1 MSTVRT
7 LVAADRLVRHYRV
20 QKDALR
26 FGRFGLGWFRREFE
40 TVKAIDE
47 ISFSI
52 DRASS
57 VGLIGLNGAGKS
69 TLVKLITGVLAPT
82 DGGITVNGL
91 EPHRNRTEV
100 TRHIDVVFGH
110 RTQMWWELPLMET
123 YRVLRRIYGIPRG
136 EFDDRV
142 EKLATLLEVKEML
155 SRAPRQLSLGQ
166 RMRAE
171 IMASLLH
178 GPKLLLLDEPTVGID
193 FVAKSRIRA
202 LIRSLVSQEN
212 VTVIL
217 ASHELTDIH
226 EICDDAML
234 LHRGKIVFH
243 GPLKSL
249 MSQTEGYT
257 TLDIDLE
264 PDGAPGGRPQRVS
277 VSVLEEQINEKI
289 AEVSQQGRIVN
300 ISTRSQSLEAVLT
313 KFFPEQD

>member
-1 MSTVRT
+1 MNTDRT
-7 LVAADRLVRHYRV
+7 LVASDRLVRHYRV
-20 QKDALR
+20 QKDALG

-40 TVKAIDE
+40 TVKAIDD

-82 DGGITVNGL
+82 DGRITVNEL
-91 EPHRNRTEV
+91 APHRNRTEV
-100 TRHIDVVFGH
+100 NRQIGVVFGH

-123 YRVLRRIYGIPRG
+123 YRVLRRIYSIPQG
-136 EFDDRV
+136 EFDDQV
-142 EKLATLLEVKEML
+142 EKLATLLEVKDML

-202 LIRSLVSQEN
+202 LIRALVSQEK
-212 VTVIL
+212 VTVVL
-217 ASHELTDIH
+217 ASHELTDIQ

-243 GPLKSL
+243 GALKSL

-264 PDGAPGGRPQRVS
+264 PDGVAGSRPQRVS
-277 VSVLEEQINEKI
+277 VSVLEEQMNEKI
-289 AEVSQQGRIVN
+289 AEVSRRGRIVN

-313 KFFPEQD
+313 KFFPERD

>member
-1 MSTVRT
+1 MRTDST

-26 FGRFGLGWFRREFE
+26 FGRIGLGWLRREFE
-40 TVKAIDE
+40 TVKAIDD
-47 ISFSI
+47 ITFSI

-69 TLVKLITGVLAPT
+69 TLIKLLTGVLAPT
-82 DGGITVNGL
+82 AGGITVNGL
-91 EPHRNRTEV
+91 TPHRSRMEV
-100 TRHIDVVFGH
+100 TRHVGVVFGH
-110 RTQMWWELPLMET
+110 RTQLWWELPLMET
-123 YRVLRRIYGIPRG
+123 YRILRRIYSIPRG
-136 EFDDRV
+136 EFEDRI
-142 EKLATLLEVKEML
+142 EKLATLLELTEML
-155 SRAPRQLSLGQ
+155 SRAARQLSLGQ

-171 IMASLLH
+171 IMGSLLH

-202 LIRSLVSQEN
+202 LIRALVSQEN

-217 ASHELTDIH
+217 ASHELTDIQ

-234 LHRGKIVFH
+234 LHQGKIVFH
-243 GPLKSL
+243 GPLRSL

-264 PDGAPGGRPQRVS
+264 PTGAPGGRPERVS

-289 AEVSQQGRIVN
+289 AEVSQRGRIVN

>member
-1 MSTVRT
+1 MGTDRI

-20 QKDALR
+20 QKDALS

-69 TLVKLITGVLAPT
+69 TLVKLVTGVLAPT

-100 TRHIDVVFGH
+100 TRHIGVVFGH

-136 EFDDRV
+136 EFDERV

-193 FVAKSRIRA
+193 FVAKSRIPCTYQVAGLTRERHGHTGQPRTYRHPGDLRRRHA
-202 LIRSLVSQEN
+202 PAPGQDRVPWSAQ
-212 VTVIL
+212 VT
-217 ASHELTDIH
+217 H
-226 EICDDAML
+226 
-234 LHRGKIVFH
+234 
-243 GPLKSL
+243 
-249 MSQTEGYT
+249 
-257 TLDIDLE
+257 E
-264 PDGAPGGRPQRVS
+264 PD
-277 VSVLEEQINEKI
+277 
-289 AEVSQQGRIVN
+289 
-300 ISTRSQSLEAVLT
+300 
-313 KFFPEQD
+313 

>member
-1 MSTVRT
+1 
-7 LVAADRLVRHYRV
+7 
-20 QKDALR
+20 
-26 FGRFGLGWFRREFE
+26 
-40 TVKAIDE
+40 
-47 ISFSI
+47 
-52 DRASS
+52 
-57 VGLIGLNGAGKS
+57 
-69 TLVKLITGVLAPT
+69 
-82 DGGITVNGL
+82 
-91 EPHRNRTEV
+91 
-100 TRHIDVVFGH
+100 
-110 RTQMWWELPLMET
+110 
-123 YRVLRRIYGIPRG
+123 
-136 EFDDRV
+136 
-142 EKLATLLEVKEML
+142 ML

-217 ASHELTDIH
+217 ASHELTDIQ

-234 LHRGKIVFH
+234 LHWGKIVFH

-264 PDGAPGGRPQRVS
+264 PDGAPGSRPQRVG

>member
-1 MSTVRT
+1 MRTDST

-26 FGRFGLGWFRREFE
+26 FGRIGLGWLRREFE
-40 TVKAIDE
+40 TVKAIDD

-69 TLVKLITGVLAPT
+69 TLIKLLTGVPCSHRRRHHGQRSHTPPQSHGGDTPRRRGVWPPHPVVVGTAADGDLQDLATHLLDP
-82 DGGITVNGL
+82 
-91 EPHRNRTEV
+91 
-100 TRHIDVVFGH
+100 
-110 RTQMWWELPLMET
+110 
-123 YRVLRRIYGIPRG
+123 RVEFEERI
-136 EFDDRV
+136 
-142 EKLATLLEVKEML
+142 EKLATLLELTEML
-155 SRAPRQLSLGQ
+155 SRAARQLSLGQ

-171 IMASLLH
+171 IMGSLLH

-202 LIRSLVSQEN
+202 LIRALVSQEN

-217 ASHELTDIH
+217 ASHELTDIQ

-234 LHRGKIVFH
+234 LHQGKIVFH
-243 GPLKSL
+243 GPLRSL

-264 PDGAPGGRPQRVS
+264 PTGAPGGRPERVS
-277 VSVLEEQINEKI
+277 VSVFEEQINEKI
-289 AEVSQQGRIVN
+289 AEVSQRGRIVN